1 MTSDIGARPPSGRP
15 GRARP
20 PRGPSGSARPPGKWS
35 GSAHPEASLAR
46 GAAVIS
52 IATGI
57 SRLTGF
63 LRVVVVAS
71 ALGTTYLA
79 NTYQTANTA
88 PNLVFELMAAGVLTS
103 VFVPAFVEHLVT
115 GQRGDGWRAANA
127 LTSVAVVALSLLAG
141 LLALGAPAVMRLLTI
156 GVEDPSLR
164 AREVELGTVWLRLFA
179 PQVVLYGAGMIM
191 TAALHAHRRF
201 ALAAVAPIFNNV
213 VVICVYL
220 TYAAM
225 RAGDPP
231 TLGGITNAQVLVL
244 GAGTSLGVVA
254 MTVCLVPGLHRLGW
268 SWRWRFEPSHPAV
281 VKAARLGIWA
291 LSYAGGY
298 QAGLVVV
305 LMLGNR
311 VEGGVAAY
319 QWAYTFFYVP
329 HAVVAVPIGSVLF
342 PAISEH
348 AARGDIAAFVAR
360 VRDGLGML
368 AFVLVPAAGL
378 AVVLAVPV
386 AALALHYGAMSEAGA
401 VLVGRTFA
409 SFSVGLPGYSAF
421 VMLTRAFY
429 ALADTRTPALVNAV
443 AVGIASAAGAFLFF
457 TLPPAWSVPGLA
469 LGHSL
474 GFWVGALL
482 LTHLLGLRTRASHRG
497 GPWPVTRRALG
508 VGGAAT
514 LAAAVMHAVLPAAST
529 ATLALNAVATT
540 AACAGLYVAVMSRL
554 DAPEMARLVRLG
566 RGRIGWRAAS

>member
-1 MTSDIGARPPSGRP
+1 MSSDVGARPPSGRSD
-15 GRARP
+15 GAP
-20 PRGPSGSARPPGKWS
+20 PPAGPSGSAPPSSQPAGATQP
-35 GSAHPEASLAR
+35 GASLAR

-52 IATGI
+52 IATAV

-63 LRVVVVAS
+63 LRVVVVAG

-103 VFVPAFVEHLVT
+103 VFVPTFVEHLIS
-115 GQRGDGWRAANA
+115 GERGNGWRAANA
-127 LTSVAVVALSLLAG
+127 LTSVAIVALSVLAAV
-141 LLALGAPAVMRLLTI
+141 LALAAPAVMRLLTL
-156 GVEDPSLR
+156 GVDDPSLR
-164 AREVELGTVWLRLFA
+164 AREVELGATWLRLFA

-201 ALAAVAPIFNNV
+201 ALAGVAPIFNNA

-220 TYAAM
+220 AYAAM
-225 RAGDPP
+225 RGDKPP
-231 TLGGITNAQVLVL
+231 TLRGITDAQVLVL
-244 GAGTSLGVVA
+244 GTGTTLGVVA
-254 MTVCLVPGLHRLGW
+254 MTACLIPGLRSLGW

-281 VKAARLGIWA
+281 VKAARLGVWA

-329 HAVVAVPIGSVLF
+329 HALVAVPIGSVLF
-342 PAISEH
+342 PAISES
-348 AARGDIAAFVAR
+348 AARGDTAGFVAR

-378 AVVLAVPV
+378 ALVLAVPV
-386 AALALHYGAMSEAGA
+386 AALALRYGAMTDAGA
-401 VLVGRTFA
+401 VLVGRALAGFA
-409 SFSVGLPGYSAF
+409 VGLPGYSAF
-421 VMLTRAFY
+421 LMLTRAFY
-429 ALADTRTPALVNAV
+429 ALADTKTPALVNAG
-443 AVGIASAAGAFLFF
+443 AVGIASAAGAVLFF

-474 GFWVGALL
+474 GFSLGALVLALL
-482 LTHLLGLRTRASHRG
+482 LGRRTATVGRGL
-497 GPWPVTRRALG
+497 WPVSGRALA
-508 VGGAAT
+508 VGAAAT
-514 LAAAVMHAVLPAAST
+514 LVAVAVHALVPAASPP
-529 ATLALNAVATT
+529 TLLLNVVATA
-540 AACAGLYVAVMSRL
+540 AACASLYVAVMSRIG
-554 DAPEMARLVRLG
+554 APEMARLARLG
-566 RGRIGWRAAS
+566 RLRPRWRAAS